1 MTQPGGNRVSHPD
14 IIGTI
19 EKPPRHHWT
28 ASEIEAL
35 SDAFRAGLSDD
46 EIAAKIGRTRKSVH
60 SKRINLKLTRCRA
73 YVLRPM
79 PDEFATLD
87 DGSRTNEQLGKIYT
101 ASMETIARWR
111 REAGTAGYRHK
122 AHNKLPVP
130 DDFADMASRLYFGA
144 LVEFYRVSGAVV
156 RRWIL
161 ECDVR
166 PKAYVAPPKRWDPAN
181 SMSSSYVA
189 VDVSLAGRAADHL
202 RRCGFIPVYNH
213 HKVNP
218 KAPENEWCVGTRKMT
233 SGDMI
238 DLAEDKGFDPRA
250 WSMVA

>member
-1 MTQPGGNRVSHPD
+1 
-14 IIGTI
+14 
-19 EKPPRHHWT
+19 
-28 ASEIEAL
+28 
-35 SDAFRAGLSDD
+35 
-46 EIAAKIGRTRKSVH
+46 
-60 SKRINLKLTRCRA
+60 
-73 YVLRPM
+73 M
-79 PDEFATLD
+79 PDDFATLD
-87 DGSRTNEQLGKIYT
+87 DGTRTNEHLGKIYT

-166 PKAYVAPPKRWDPAN
+166 PRAYIAPPKRWDPAN
-181 SMSSSYVA
+181 S
-189 VDVSLAGRAADHL
+189 
-202 RRCGFIPVYNH
+202 IPVYNH

-218 KAPENEWCVGTRKMT
+218 KAPENEWCVGTRKLT

-238 DLAEDKGFDPRA
+238 DLAEAKGFDANA
-250 WSMVA
+250 WSAVA